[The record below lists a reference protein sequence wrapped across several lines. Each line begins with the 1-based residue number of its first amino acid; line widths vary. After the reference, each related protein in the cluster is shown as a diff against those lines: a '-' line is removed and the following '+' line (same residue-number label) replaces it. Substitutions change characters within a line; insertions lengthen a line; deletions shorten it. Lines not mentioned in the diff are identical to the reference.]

1 MIDIHPED
9 LLDRERE
16 GCLTSEERAYL
27 QAHLLRCAAC
37 RIERQLALE
46 CAAERDLLDQELD
59 DRARRSGDRSEP
71 LPRLEPAPQDVPEPR
86 APSHAPRSV
95 LRVRRGFPKAAVV
108 SAALLLAGG
117 AAALGGG
124 IPWTRP
130 VAPAAS
136 VTSVEPAP
144 AVSVA
149 GRKYGAGHRPG
160 SRVIVPAPEPET
172 PSSELEPTPQP
183 ELVDPAPAA
192 SPQRTR
198 PPTPTARELFAQAAG
213 ARRDGDY
220 QKALTLYGR
229 VIERYPS
236 SAEAGTARAV
246 RARLLLDLGQ
256 TAAAEKGFREASKED
271 GPLSEAALVG
281 QAQALRRAGKPAAE
295 RAVWQE
301 LLRRFPGSPRTA
313 VARTRLEE
321 LGD

>member
-1 MIDIHPED
+1 M
-9 LLDRERE
+9 
-16 GCLTSEERAYL
+16 
-27 QAHLLRCAAC
+27 
-37 RIERQLALE
+37 
-46 CAAERDLLDQELD
+46 
-59 DRARRSGDRSEP
+59 
-71 LPRLEPAPQDVPEPR
+71 
-86 APSHAPRSV
+86 
-95 LRVRRGFPKAAVV
+95 
-108 SAALLLAGG
+108 SAALFLAGG

-130 VAPAAS
+130 VPPAVS

-144 AVSVA
+144 AVSVT
-149 GRKYGAGHRPG
+149 GRKSGAAHRPA
-160 SRVIVPAPEPET
+160 SRVDVPAAEPET
-172 PSSELEPTPQP
+172 PSSASELTPQP
-183 ELVDPAPAA
+183 ESVDPLPAP

-198 PPTPTARELFAQAAG
+198 APTPTARELFAQAAG

-220 QKALTLYGR
+220 QQALRLYER

-301 LLRRFPGSPRTA
+301 LLRRFPGSPRAA
-313 VARTRLEE
+313 VARARLEE